1 MAQMLISKIG
11 GLVDRRVYYLPST
24 RAIQPTRADMDSI
37 SAMLVDCMSQGGIL
51 LMQSE
56 HILSFKL
63 MVPDILISGRQDVAR
78 SAVASQVF
86 LEKYARDI
94 MDESDENFSPRFEL
108 IYTMGKQRF
117 IESSPGRWILIA
129 NVLELARCI
138 IPIVARD
145 FPCSI
150 ETVSGVH
157 GAFQKTHILR
167 EDAVSSFVKSLA
179 IKVRSEGLPGFPIS
193 RQPPAIREAILTYIM
208 KSDLSA
214 REIDLVEDNAMLW
227 TETARQ
233 QLLLLRGLFAGAVL
247 PFVFVEKRWRVNYG
261 LADRVPPTRVAVPYR
276 AKDTPALR
284 SEISHPD
291 VVITLTLLSYYYQ
304 GLQDTELFTAFA
316 HLTNSD
322 QADITYQDWVKD
334 SNNLSEP
341 FTTLKGINLKD

>member
-1 MAQMLISKIG
+1 MLK
-11 GLVDRRVYYLPST
+11 
-24 RAIQPTRADMDSI
+24 
-37 SAMLVDCMSQGGIL
+37 
-51 LMQSE
+51 
-56 HILSFKL
+56 
-63 MVPDILISGRQDVAR
+63 
-78 SAVASQVF
+78 
-86 LEKYARDI
+86 
-94 MDESDENFSPRFEL
+94 
-108 IYTMGKQRF
+108 
-117 IESSPGRWILIA
+117 
-129 NVLELARCI
+129 LARCI
-138 IPIVARD
+138 ILIVAWD
-145 FPCSI
+145 FPYFI
-150 ETVSGVH
+150 ETVSGVP
-157 GAFQKTHILR
+157 GAFPRTRILR

-179 IKVRSEGLPGFPIS
+179 IKVFSEGLPGFPIS